1 MPRLVMIRGSMM
13 FEKVLGQV
21 LKNQGSR
28 PTGLSMNLLNTY
40 QERWLAKKLK
50 EGAGRCVR

>member
-1 MPRLVMIRGSMM
+1 M

-28 PTGLSMNLLNTY
+28 PTGLNMHLLNTY

-50 EGAGRCVR
+50 EGVGRCVG